1 MPALPELQIALGGA
15 LRTNDAAG
23 LWSLFSEPQEVAE
36 RRFAAYRRNVIGN
49 WRSALASTYPVL
61 AQLLGPRHFRDL
73 ADQYI
78 TTHPSSSGDLNA
90 YGGELA
96 SLLDASVLSKE
107 LPWLADVARLEWA
120 LLLAYGAPDA
130 APFDLAA
137 LAGVPVEQQ
146 AALRLQVWPGATLIV
161 SQWPLVDIW
170 QAHQL
175 APEACDAALAAI
187 DLLPANA
194 PRHVLAARSEGRV
207 FAAPLHAAEAVFLQ
221 ALQASQTLAEAIG
234 AALDSDA
241 GFNPGSALQ
250 RLIALQALTGLIRFE
265 ENKNE
270 SRKSSSSTKITKSTK
285 KIKQIKKCRAQPLG

>member
-1 MPALPELQIALGGA
+1 MPALPDLQAALGGG
-15 LRTNDAAG
+15 LRGNEGPG
-23 LWSLFSEPQEVAE
+23 LWALFSEPQAVAE

-61 AQLLGPRHFRDL
+61 AQLLGAQHFRDL

-78 TTHPSSSGDLNA
+78 TTYPSSSGDLNA

-96 SLLDASVLSKE
+96 TLLDASARCKE

-120 LLLAYGAPDA
+120 LLLVYGAPDA

-146 AALRLQVWPGATLIV
+146 AALRLQVWPGTTLIV

-187 DLLPANA
+187 DLSPANA
-194 PRHVLAARSEGRV
+194 PRYVLAARSEGRV
-207 FAAPLHAAEAVFLQ
+207 FAAPLSLAEATFLQ

-234 AALDSDA
+234 AALESDA
-241 GFNPGSALQ
+241 DFNPGSALQ

-270 SRKSSSSTKITKSTK
+270 
-285 KIKQIKKCRAQPLG
+285 